1 MSLPLSLAYALQKI
15 SGYSTNYFRLE
26 TTNQD
31 TATNNSTITL
41 NLPTNAIINLK
52 SLAMH
57 CEARANETNITI
69 PGGTDFLRTM
79 LPNGI
84 EKLISR
90 VECTAGGI
98 QIQSGFNGYSTVST
112 VLDNL
117 QTTLNKEI
125 SYQRVLQNQEI
136 EVTDLDY
143 YKTFRPFIIQEFR
156 SFIGESE
163 PSYLD
168 TSLLPQ
174 IQLRFYLHGPE
185 VLGAVQNSLGLGN
198 SLTDAGQQALIS
210 NGRFTLQKLYFTIE
224 TITFS
229 NGVYDSAVD
238 AKLKRDGFLEIPF
251 KNYYSFTS
259 SHDGMNKSTRF
270 SLSSQSI
277 DEIYAVQRLGDYQT
291 KSKGLIQIDNKI
303 GPTFIPSYF
312 DFKSGRLGSGQFNVN
327 NLYIPN
333 YRSDA
338 LGYFNSMCVAKADQY
353 MTKCGCKV
361 NSFEDWVNHYFT
373 FMIRMNMPS
382 DMGVRSMSG
391 LDSRGINTQ
400 MYLETSE
407 GTNTTEEK
415 ITNNEVFVF
424 CACTSVLRVGMGR
437 MIELIV

>member
-1 MSLPLSLAYALQKI
+1 MSLPLSLAYALQKV
-15 SGYSTNYFRLE
+15 SGYNTNYFRLE

-41 NLPTNAIINLK
+41 NLPSNVLINLK
-52 SLAMH
+52 SLSMH
-57 CEARANETNITI
+57 CEARANEDNITI
-69 PGGTDFLRTM
+69 PGGADFLRTM

-90 VECTAGGI
+90 VDITAGGV
-98 QIQSGFNGYSTVST
+98 QISSGCNGYSTIAT

-136 EVTDLDY
+136 EVTDLNY

-156 SFIGESE
+156 SFIGESA

-174 IQLRFYLHGPE
+174 IQLRFQLHGPE
-185 VLGAVQNSLGLGN
+185 VLGAVQNSQGLGN
-198 SLTDAGQQALIS
+198 ALTDDGQQALIS
-210 NGRFTLQKLYFTIE
+210 GGRFTLRKLYFTIE

-238 AKLKRDGFLEIPF
+238 AKLKRDGYLEIPF

-277 DEIYAVQRLGDYQT
+277 DEIMLSNVWEIIRRGHAVLCKLIIKLDLHIYQVIST
-291 KSKGLIQIDNKI
+291 LKAVVLEV
-303 GPTFIPSYF
+303 
-312 DFKSGRLGSGQFNVN
+312 R
-327 NLYIPN
+327 
-333 YRSDA
+333 
-338 LGYFNSMCVAKADQY
+338 NSM
-353 MTKCGCKV
+353 
-361 NSFEDWVNHYFT
+361 
-373 FMIRMNMPS
+373 
-382 DMGVRSMSG
+382 
-391 LDSRGINTQ
+391 
-400 MYLETSE
+400 
-407 GTNTTEEK
+407 
-415 ITNNEVFVF
+415 
-424 CACTSVLRVGMGR
+424 
-437 MIELIV
+437 